1 MAHHLQQQQQQQQ
14 AQHGAHSGQHQ
25 LSHRSSDSAL
35 AGALGPVSS
44 ATFFGDEQN
53 THAHA
58 AQRQGEAA
66 ERNDDEESKNLAMT
80 GGVAAFDYDDMEM
93 DVAPETASSH
103 SYSHSPSSSSAS
115 MSNHSSP
122 SSRSGSGSPP
132 AGVNGHANGVR
143 GVAYGVSSA
152 SASAVSSPPD
162 TPLLA
167 TPISPLSSTFTPS
180 NVNANAFPWA
190 AQAGDGGATPLAN
203 ASNSSTAN
211 NTPTGPSA
219 FDSFHLPA
227 KTAAFNGLGGAFS
240 SFASPAAG
248 MYSSGSAG
256 NTAGLFAR
264 KGVQGGAGQG
274 HGQSLYT
281 ALRAGAGA
289 SGGMM
294 GRGVG
299 MNGYA
304 GYEQF
309 SSELPGALALHP
321 SANGRSHARANGG
334 GGGNGMDMEAIQPEL
349 LFGAAYAG
357 GMMRGAQTA
366 PSSEMNTPSTSRAAS
381 PTTTTTP
388 AAGSG
393 KRSKSKDSGVPSG
406 VFDSSPLAG
415 PSTTASS
422 SSNAA
427 AALQASTTLS
437 RPGASLLL
445 SKPFKCPK
453 PGCMKSYKQANGL
466 KYHMTHGQCNFNPPP
481 ELESLQGL
489 SEREAERR
497 LRPYCCQ
504 VAPCQRRYKNMNG
517 LRYHYQHSGEHGAV
531 GLRMLAE
538 GRHDALRCREA
549 EEEEE
554 QGQVRDEETVRVRP
568 ERERER
574 EGEGEGAARR
584 RGMKLDTDVANGM
597 PDAPMSAFPSV
608 TATSLA
614 ASAAHQRQNSLPS
627 TAGAGAGL
635 VLSPQ
640 FKYVPMPMPMQSQ
653 PASAYASPWASPRS
667 SPPLTPAAAV
677 QAQAQQ
683 MQMQQYQQ
691 QQALQAQQQ
700 QQQQYEA
707 QQQHFDAQQQQQWT
721 S

>member
-1 MAHHLQQQQQQQQ
+1 MGQGQRDAAILAAMAHHLQQQQQQQ
-14 AQHGAHSGQHQ
+14 AQQGAHSGQHQ

-58 AQRQGEAA
+58 AQRQREAA
-66 ERNDDEESKNLAMT
+66 ETNDDEESKNLAMT

-103 SYSHSPSSSSAS
+103 SHSHSPSSSSAS

-143 GVAYGVSSA
+143 GVNGVAYGA

-190 AQAGDGGATPLAN
+190 SQAGDGGATPLAN
-203 ASNSSTAN
+203 ASTSSTAN

-227 KTAAFNGLGGAFS
+227 KTPAFNGLGGAFS
-240 SFASPAAG
+240 SFASPAVG
-248 MYSSGSAG
+248 MYSAAG

-321 SANGRSHARANGG
+321 SANGCSHARAN

-381 PTTTTTP
+381 PTTTT
-388 AAGSG
+388 AAQGGAGSG

-422 SSNAA
+422 SSSSNPA

-453 PGCMKSYKQANGL
+453 LGCMKSYKQANGL

-538 GRHDALRCREA
+538 GRHDALRCRDV
-549 EEEEE
+549 EEEEGA
-554 QGQVRDEETVRVRP
+554 GQMGGEE

-574 EGEGEGAARR
+574 EGAARR
-584 RGMKLDTDVANGM
+584 RGMKLDTNVSLQQTQSQSQAQMLDS
-597 PDAPMSAFPSV
+597 PMSAFPSV

-614 ASAAHQRQNSLPS
+614 AAAAAHQRQNSLS
-627 TAGAGAGL
+627 GTAGTGM

-640 FKYVPMPMPMQSQ
+640 FEYVSMPMQSQ

-667 SPPLTPAAAV
+667 SPPLMPATAV
-677 QAQAQQ
+677 QAQQ

-691 QQALQAQQQ
+691 QRFEAQQQQQHFEAQQQ
-700 QQQQYEA
+700 QQQQ
-707 QQQHFDAQQQQQWT
+707 QWA

>member
-1 MAHHLQQQQQQQQ
+1 MAHHLQQQQQQQ
-14 AQHGAHSGQHQ
+14 AQQGAHSGQHQ

-44 ATFFGDEQN
+44 ATFFGDEQQN

-103 SYSHSPSSSSAS
+103 SHSQSQSPSSSSAS

-143 GVAYGVSSA
+143 GVNGVAYGA

-227 KTAAFNGLGGAFS
+227 KTAGFNGLGGAFS

-248 MYSSGSAG
+248 MYSAGSAG

-334 GGGNGMDMEAIQPEL
+334 GAGNGMDMEAIQPEL
-349 LFGAAYAG
+349 LFGAAYAGAG

-381 PTTTTTP
+381 PTTMTTP
-388 AAGSG
+388 AAQGGAGSG

-549 EEEEE
+549 EDEEE

-574 EGEGEGAARR
+574 EGEGAARR
-584 RGMKLDTDVANGM
+584 RGMKLDADVANGM

-640 FKYVPMPMPMQSQ
+640 FKYVPMPMQSQ

-691 QQALQAQQQ
+691 QALQA
-700 QQQQYEA
+700 QQQYEA

>member
-1 MAHHLQQQQQQQQ
+1 MAHHLQQQQQHQ

-58 AQRQGEAA
+58 AQRQREAA
-66 ERNDDEESKNLAMT
+66 ETNDDEESKNLAMT

-103 SYSHSPSSSSAS
+103 SHSHSPSSSSAS

-143 GVAYGVSSA
+143 GVNGVAYGVSSA

-167 TPISPLSSTFTPS
+167 TPISPLSSTFTPL

-227 KTAAFNGLGGAFS
+227 KTAAFS

-334 GGGNGMDMEAIQPEL
+334 GAGNGMDMEAIQPEL
-349 LFGAAYAG
+349 LFGAAFAGAG

-381 PTTTTTP
+381 PTTMMT
-388 AAGSG
+388 AAAQGGAGSG

-415 PSTTASS
+415 PSSTGSS
-422 SSNAA
+422 SASGN
-427 AALQASTTLS
+427 ALQASTTLS

-568 ERERER
+568 ERERE
-574 EGEGEGAARR
+574 GEGAGAARR
-584 RGMKLDTDVANGM
+584 RGMKLDADVANGM
-597 PDAPMSAFPSV
+597 HDSPMSAFPSV

-614 ASAAHQRQNSLPS
+614 ASAAQ
-627 TAGAGAGL
+627 GL

-640 FKYVPMPMPMQSQ
+640 FKYVPMPMQSQ

-677 QAQAQQ
+677 QAQ
-683 MQMQQYQQ
+683 MQQYQQ
-691 QQALQAQQQ
+691 QALQAQQ

-707 QQQHFDAQQQQQWT
+707 QQQHFDAQQQQQWA

>member
-1 MAHHLQQQQQQQQ
+1 MAHHLQQQQQHQ

-44 ATFFGDEQN
+44 ATFFGDEQQN

-58 AQRQGEAA
+58 AQRQREAA

-93 DVAPETASSH
+93 DVAPETTSSH
-103 SYSHSPSSSSAS
+103 SHSHSHSHSPSSSSAS

-143 GVAYGVSSA
+143 GVNGVAYGA

-227 KTAAFNGLGGAFS
+227 KTAGFNGLGGAFS

-381 PTTTTTP
+381 PTTMTP
-388 AAGSG
+388 AAQGGAGSG

-415 PSTTASS
+415 PSTTGSS
-422 SSNAA
+422 SASGN
-427 AALQASTTLS
+427 ALQASTTLS

-538 GRHDALRCREA
+538 GRHDALRCRDVE
-549 EEEEE
+549 
-554 QGQVRDEETVRVRP
+554 DEEGAGAGAGGMGGEETEGESTV
-568 ERERER
+568 RERER
-574 EGEGEGAARR
+574 DGAARR
-584 RGMKLDTDVANGM
+584 RGMKLDADVATGM

-627 TAGAGAGL
+627 TAGAGL

-640 FKYVPMPMPMQSQ
+640 FKYVPMPMQSQ

-700 QQQQYEA
+700 YE
-707 QQQHFDAQQQQQWT
+707 AQQQQQWT

>member
-1 MAHHLQQQQQQQQ
+1 MAHHLQQQQQQQSQ
-14 AQHGAHSGQHQ
+14 QGAHSGQHQ

-66 ERNDDEESKNLAMT
+66 ETNDDEESKNLAMT

-103 SYSHSPSSSSAS
+103 SHSHSHSPSSSSAS

-143 GVAYGVSSA
+143 GVNGVAYGA

-248 MYSSGSAG
+248 MYSAAG

-274 HGQSLYT
+274 HHGQSLYT

-334 GGGNGMDMEAIQPEL
+334 GNGMDMEAIQPEL

-381 PTTTTTP
+381 PTTTMTP
-388 AAGSG
+388 AAQGGAGSG

-415 PSTTASS
+415 PSSTGS
-422 SSNAA
+422 SSNASGN
-427 AALQASTTLS
+427 ALQASTTLS

-538 GRHDALRCREA
+538 GRHDALRCRDVE
-549 EEEEE
+549 
-554 QGQVRDEETVRVRP
+554 DEEGAGAGGMGGEETEGESTV
-568 ERERER
+568 RERER
-574 EGEGEGAARR
+574 DGAARR
-584 RGMKLDTDVANGM
+584 RGMKLDADVANGM
-597 PDAPMSAFPSV
+597 HDAPMSAFPSV

-614 ASAAHQRQNSLPS
+614 ASAAQ
-627 TAGAGAGL
+627 GL

-640 FKYVPMPMPMQSQ
+640 FKYVPMPMQSQ

-691 QQALQAQQQ
+691 QQALQQQQQ

-707 QQQHFDAQQQQQWT
+707 QQQHFDAQQQQQWA